1 MFFLSYLGYSVANKK
16 KEPFANEDEL
26 KTAETV
32 FWVFLVVYLILAFIW
47 SYGAAKL
54 SWGYNYYVGNGWG
67 TSFTFS
73 FLAFIFSELYYPFY
87 AFFLNPIYNI
97 KRISKNA

>member
-1 MFFLSYLGYSVANKK
+1 MFFLSYLGYAVANKQ
-16 KEPFANEDEL
+16 KESFANEESSNAL
-26 KTAETV
+26 TI
-32 FWVFLVVYLILAFIW
+32 FWIFLIVYVILAFIW

-54 SWGYNYYVGNGWG
+54 SWGYNYYIGNGWG

-97 KRISKNA
+97 KKNK